1 MKKHQLAAY
10 TWEEVKEMERGGQ
23 VILIPLGSVEQEGTH
38 LPLGVDTYVSEALAH
53 AAAKES
59 NALAGP
65 SMSIGYSEWFFEFP
79 GLISMKM
86 ETLLNY
92 LREYCASLISSGFRK
107 FIFVNGHGGN
117 SPAVDIVAR
126 ELIRNH
132 EEVKVAM
139 ASVWKIAN
147 AIAGDIPELT
157 EKKFTHAGEVMTSI
171 MLYLHPETVDMN
183 RARAE
188 YVRSPR
194 PPFVNKSSLGAGE
207 FKGIEISFYDR
218 TKNLTASG
226 IMGDP
231 SAATAEK
238 GNLLFTRLT
247 AYLVEMVNHF

>member
-1 MKKHQLAAY
+1 
-10 TWEEVKEMERGGQ
+10 
-23 VILIPLGSVEQEGTH
+23 
-38 LPLGVDTYVSEALAH
+38 
-53 AAAKES
+53 
-59 NALAGP
+59 
-65 SMSIGYSEWFFEFP
+65 
-79 GLISMKM
+79 
-86 ETLLNY
+86 
-92 LREYCASLISSGFRK
+92 
-107 FIFVNGHGGN
+107 
-117 SPAVDIVAR
+117 
-126 ELIRNH
+126 
-132 EEVKVAM
+132 
-139 ASVWKIAN
+139 
-147 AIAGDIPELT
+147 
-157 EKKFTHAGEVMTSI
+157 MTSI